1 MIKIYQKTQ
10 KELQEEESLNAF
22 ANAVVRGTK
31 EEVCPTYVI
40 LNGEKKDTWNLTEE
54 DVFSLVIHDVDDFSR
69 DSISYN
75 KRRGKPGID
84 SFDLFNVL
92 SKNFKLSPKGNIY
105 FLELE
110 KRYGHIMIDLL
121 GGLTKMETMNQAR
134 IIAKFQKETN
144 GDFSYVTADEIQSI
158 IEQMALNEKNRKKQT
173 KKR

>member
-69 DSISYN
+69 DSIS
-75 KRRGKPGID
+75 
-84 SFDLFNVL
+84 
-92 SKNFKLSPKGNIY
+92 
-105 FLELE
+105 
-110 KRYGHIMIDLL
+110 
-121 GGLTKMETMNQAR
+121 
-134 IIAKFQKETN
+134 
-144 GDFSYVTADEIQSI
+144 
-158 IEQMALNEKNRKKQT
+158 
-173 KKR
+173 